1 MKAKELKLKA
11 WHTEQKRMFD
21 VWGIGPDFITEDTLD
36 GFEEGSNAFI
46 GEDLNFIE
54 VLRPTGLKDKND
66 KMIYEGDIL
75 LSESSSNTVIVKWG
89 VRNVKIKGFPTYLD
103 DFEMHGWVVK
113 NVKTGMI
120 GELDISFY
128 SGSII
133 GNIYS
138 NPELLK

>member
-21 VWGIGPDFITEDTLD
+21 VWGIDQDFITGE
-36 GFEEGSNAFI
+36 NIAFF
-46 GEDLNFIE
+46 GDDLNFIE

-128 SGSII
+128 SGSIL
-133 GNIYS
+133 GNIYETH
-138 NPELLK
+138 ELLK